1 MPHNVIRQKELDK
14 QTAKM
19 YTMHYTLG
27 ITYEMIGQKYGI
39 TKQAVYLRLKNYIN
53 RYNLK

>member
-1 MPHNVIRQKELDK
+1 MPHNKIRQKELDK